1 MTKEALLKQLENYRL
16 ENRIS
21 QVELAETLG
30 VSFATVNRWL
40 NGHFSPNKIQSFH
53 IEKLLAGKKPKK

>member
-1 MTKEALLKQLENYRL
+1 MTTEKLLLALKKYRL

-21 QVELAETLG
+21 QTGLAELLG

-40 NGHFSPNKIQSFH
+40 NGHHEPNELQRFQ
-53 IEKLLAGKKPKK
+53 IEKLLKGRKK